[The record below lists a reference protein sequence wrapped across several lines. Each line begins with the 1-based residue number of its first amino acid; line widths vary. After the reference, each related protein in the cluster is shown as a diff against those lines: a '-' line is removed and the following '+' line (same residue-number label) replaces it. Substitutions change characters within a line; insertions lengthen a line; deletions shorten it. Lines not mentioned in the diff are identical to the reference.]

1 MIRLILL
8 LILILFIAWI
18 LLPFLKTKDG
28 NKAEDTVERI
38 VNSDRSKFR
47 QQNNALIII
56 SAIILLALVVWLL
69 PKFGINFLGLLQKII
84 PIMSSLR
91 GILPF

>member
-1 MIRLILL
+1 MVRLILL
-8 LILILFIAWI
+8 LILILFLAWI
-18 LLPFLKTKDG
+18 LRPFLKTKDS
-28 NKAEDTVERI
+28 NKTKDTVERALG
-38 VNSDRSKFR
+38 SDRSNLR
-47 QQNNALIII
+47 QQNNVLIII
-56 SAIILLALVVWLL
+56 SALFLLALVVWLL